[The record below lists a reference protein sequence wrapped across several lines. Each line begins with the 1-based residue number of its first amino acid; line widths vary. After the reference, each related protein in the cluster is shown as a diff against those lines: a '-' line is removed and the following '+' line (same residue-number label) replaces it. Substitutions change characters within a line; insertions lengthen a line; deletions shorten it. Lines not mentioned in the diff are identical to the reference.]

1 MSDFPHKGTVDQTR
15 QWLDAKGFQ
24 GKFLNWEA
32 DALIGATEQDIK
44 TIVSGERGMI
54 LWGLLNTAR
63 ADRPIQ
69 GI

>member
-15 QWLDAKGFQ
+15 QWLDANGFE
-24 GKFLNWEA
+24 GKFVNWKA

-63 ADRPIQ
+63 ADRSIQ